1 MLEWLQQ
8 SNFMGPSDAAAQPP
22 RASLRLNHVELVTE
36 KYLSNPAFNPDDES
50 VPEDVRAIAKNRM
63 RLDRQREQMA
73 QERAREQVELRFGP
87 FTYTVR
93 AGGTARIATYNG
105 SNRIVDVPE
114 QISDYT
120 VTALD
125 NCVFAGHDEIEEINI
140 SDTVEILGHHLFE
153 KCTGLRSVR
162 LPGGLKQVG
171 AGVFSGC
178 GCIRSV
184 QVNSAVVSAEMKLL
198 SGVSI
203 EELAFGPQVRE
214 FDSSGFEIKDL
225 ERVSIDSANE
235 ELMSDGFSVF
245 SKDGSTLI
253 CLVVPVERYAVPEGC
268 VHIADRAF
276 DSMKCLRAVT
286 LPGSLRSIGRLS
298 FAKTS
303 LNSIDFPEGL
313 ESVGDKAFFF
323 CSSLFEVALPAS
335 VRFLGSEAFAS
346 SGVTKA
352 RIPSSLEFF
361 GHGVFE
367 HTPVQ
372 LGVHQGSIKVMG
384 DSSAEESD
392 CSLRIDDSGGVYLG
406 DSFLELIGQV
416 SDYCVAPGTQVVA
429 ANACKRHRALR
440 RIYLPEGVLEIGD
453 EAFRGCKNLCLAD
466 LPESLQRIGARAF
479 MGTSLSALRISA
491 SVNEIGGCALLVQG
505 ENPLTATRPLASL
518 DLDPAND
525 RFYLHEGMLCE
536 RGRADDDDA
545 VLLYLGPD
553 HIVHIPDKVT
563 RIGVM
568 AFCGA
573 AGIGELYL
581 HNHIKGIYTGA
592 FSTKQTIDVLNLS
605 FACQVDGAREVR
617 LIMPEYTSRYRSMMP
632 LFETSDK
639 ETGFN
644 FEYYDTWVSCSTN
657 ISEFAPAAYARLKH
671 PVRLSDRCRDL
682 YEGTFTRKAQAVVR
696 YFSDKG
702 DIEALMQLMSWG
714 FIDGRH
720 IQRELDASLET
731 GAAQKTACLLEVR
744 RRMAGFS
751 VGNIDFSL

>member
-8 SNFMGPSDAAAQPP
+8 SNFLGPSDAATQPP

-36 KYLSNPAFNPDDES
+36 KYLSDPTFDPDDES
-50 VPEDVRAIAKNRM
+50 VPEEVRAIAKNRM
-63 RLDRQREQMA
+63 RLDRQREQMV

-93 AGGTARIATYNG
+93 AGGSARIVAYNG
-105 SNRIVDVPE
+105 SSRVVDIPE
-114 QISDYT
+114 QISGYA

-125 NCVFAGHDEIEEINI
+125 SCVFAGHDEIEELNI
-140 SDTVEILGHHLFE
+140 PDSVEILGHHLFE
-153 KCTGLRSVR
+153 KCTRLRSVR
-162 LPGGLKQVG
+162 LPGELKQVG

-184 QVNSAVVSAEMKLL
+184 QVNSAAVSAEIKLL
-198 SGVSI
+198 SGVSV
-203 EELAFGPQVRE
+203 EELSFGPQVRE
-214 FDSSGFEIKDL
+214 FDSSGFEIKNL
-225 ERVSIDSANE
+225 ERVSVDSANE
-235 ELMSDGFSVF
+235 ALMSDGFAVF
-245 SKDGSTLI
+245 SKDGSILI
-253 CLVVPVERYAVPEGC
+253 CLVVPVERYIVPEGC
-268 VHIADRAF
+268 AHIFDRAF
-276 DSMKCLRAVT
+276 DSMKRLRAVT

-303 LNSIDFPEGL
+303 LSSIDLPESL

-323 CSSLFEVALPAS
+323 CSSLSEIVVPSS

-346 SGVTKA
+346 SGVVKA
-352 RIPSSLEFF
+352 RIPSSLESF

-367 HTPVQ
+367 HTPAQ
-372 LGVHQGSIKVMG
+372 LGVVQGSIKVAG
-384 DSSAEESD
+384 NSTVEELNR
-392 CSLRIDDSGGVYLG
+392 SLRIDDSGGVYLG

-416 SDYCVAPGTQVVA
+416 SDYRVAPGTRVVA
-429 ANACKRHRALR
+429 ANACKRHRTLR
-440 RIYLPEGVLEIGD
+440 RVYMPEGVCEIGD
-453 EAFRGCKNLCLAD
+453 EAFRGCKALCLAD
-466 LPESLQRIGARAF
+466 LPESLQSIGDRAF
-479 MGTSLSALRISA
+479 MGTSLRTLRISA
-491 SVNEIGGCALLVQG
+491 SVSEIGVSALLVQG
-505 ENPLTATRPLASL
+505 ENPLTATEPLAPL
-518 DLDPAND
+518 DLDPANNY
-525 RFYLHEGMLCE
+525 FYLREGMLCE
-536 RGRADDDDA
+536 RGGANDGDT

-573 AGIGELYL
+573 AGISELYL
-581 HNHIKGIYTGA
+581 HDHIKGIYTGA

-605 FACQVDGAREVR
+605 FACPVEGAREVR
-617 LIMPEYTSRYRSMMP
+617 LTMPEYTSRYRSMMP

-644 FEYYDTWVSCSTN
+644 FEYYDTWVSCSAS

-671 PVRLSDRCRDL
+671 PVRLSDRCREL

-702 DIEALMQLMSWG
+702 EIESLIQLMNWG
-714 FIDGRH
+714 FIDDRH

-731 GAAQKTACLLEVR
+731 GAAQKTACLLETR
-744 RRMAGFS
+744 RRMASSS